1 MRTEKSSRTP
11 CKALK
16 SAMRDAGFHSC
27 TNFLA
32 ENVSVLCGKYSST
45 LRKVLSDTAAGR
57 PRLYATGRPAYSL
70 HAFIPAS
77 GCNIPESK
85 NSGVYCMPVR
95 RRSSSSKAIFSFL
108 RVLTE
113 PYR

>member
-1 MRTEKSSRTP
+1 MRKEKCSRTP
-11 CKALK
+11 RKALK
-16 SAMRDAGFHSC
+16 SAMRDTGFHSC
-27 TNFLA
+27 PDFLA
-32 ENVSVLCGKYSST
+32 ESVSVLCGKYSST

-57 PRLYATGRPAYSL
+57 PRLYAAGRPAYSI
-70 HAFIPAS
+70 HALIPAS

-85 NSGVYCMPVR
+85 NSGVYCMSVR

>member
-1 MRTEKSSRTP
+1 MRKEKCSRTP

-16 SAMRDAGFHSC
+16 SAMRDAGFLSC
-27 TNFLA
+27 PNFLA
-32 ENVSVLCGKYSST
+32 ESVSVHCGKYSST
-45 LRKVLSDTAAGR
+45 LRKVLSDTAPGR
-57 PRLYATGRPAYSL
+57 PRLCAAGRPAYSI
-70 HAFIPAS
+70 HALIPAS
-77 GCNIPESK
+77 GYNIPESK
-85 NSGVYCMPVR
+85 NSGVYCMSVR